1 MSQRFYNNLFVYGT
15 LRSGFQNKFA
25 RLLAERGTL
34 LGRARIQGKMYHLD
48 SYPGLVLS
56 SEPDEWVT
64 GEVYRLDDAAGTLAV
79 LDDYEGC
86 GPHDELPYEFVRAI
100 AKVRLVTGRHL
111 AAWVYVYNQPL
122 PEDRRVLSGNYLD
135 RA

>member
-1 MSQRFYNNLFVYGT
+1 MSQRFCNNLFVYGT
-15 LRSGFQNKFA
+15 LRSGFQNKSA

-34 LGRARIQGKMYHLD
+34 LGRARIHGKMYRLD
-48 SYPGLVLS
+48 RYPGLVLS

-64 GEVYRLDDAAGTLAV
+64 GEVYRLDDPVGTLAV

-86 GPHDELPYEFVRAI
+86 GPNDEVPYEFERVI
-100 AKVRLVTGRHL
+100 ARVRLVTGRHL
-111 AAWVYVYNQPL
+111 SAWIYVYSQPL
-122 PEDRRVLSGNYLD
+122 PEERRVLSGDYLD